1 MVLIEWFLVYSENVC
16 IHKRNANTFYAG
28 VTFYFYFGIQCTN
41 HNNWSDSIT
50 FIGIIGT

>member
-28 VTFYFYFGIQCTN
+28 VTFIFILVYSVQ
-41 HNNWSDSIT
+41 IT
-50 FIGIIGT
+50 IIGLIVLHLLV